1 MKNLVIYDSQFGNTE
16 KIAQAIAESIS
27 ASAVKVSN
35 INNSSLDGLDI
46 LVVGSPTQGGR
57 ATAALNSF
65 LEQIPAG
72 KLEGVKVAAF
82 DTRLDEKDVNF
93 ALKLLI
99 KTIGYAAPK
108 IVKILVSKGGKEIIP
123 SEGFIVKGKSGP
135 LADGEIERSKE
146 WIKV

>member
-27 ASAVKVSN
+27 AQAIKVTN
-35 INNSSLDGLDI
+35 INNSNLDNLNI
-46 LVVGSPTQGGR
+46 LLIGSPTQGGR
-57 ATAALNSF
+57 ATAALQSF

-82 DTRLDEKDVNF
+82 DTRLSETEVNF
-93 ALKLLI
+93 ALRLLI

-108 IVKILVSKGGKEIIP
+108 IAKILVGKGGKEMVP
-123 SEGFIVKGKSGP
+123 SEGFIVKGKLGP